1 MAIAYLFALF
11 LGALVLKRAAEGP
24 QAKFSRLAGLL
35 LGAGLTLTYAF
46 EGVVMRHLGF
56 YAVCAGLLVLGV
68 TMALECF
75 WNFQQTMQLLR
86 SRRAH

>member
-24 QAKFSRLAGLL
+24 QAKFSRLSGLL

-46 EGVVMRHLGF
+46 DSDITRHLGF
-56 YAVCAGLLVLGV
+56 YSVCAGLLVLGV
-68 TMALECF
+68 TVARECF
-75 WNFQQTMQLLR
+75 WNFQQTIELLR
-86 SRRAH
+86 ARRVH